1 MKHSGNCRFCDI
13 IGGQYRYT
21 GIDEPIASNDEF
33 VAVASIGALVEG
45 WTLIIPK
52 THQLSMI
59 NVYRSSIF
67 ADFVGSVLSPLNQQY
82 GPLIAFEH
90 GANKDGS
97 MTGCG
102 TDHAHLHLV
111 PLGESLLTGLQSSGL
126 QWVQCHASEIA
137 SRSEEDEYLF
147 YTELNNNEVWQ
158 DPVGYLHVLEDPSS
172 QFFRR
177 LIANRRGGVE
187 VTDYRRFPY
196 LDTAMQTR
204 SVLAGS
210 VAIASL

>member
-1 MKHSGNCRFCDI
+1 MKPSGNCRFCEI
-13 IGGQYRYT
+13 ISGQYRYS

-59 NVYRSSIF
+59 DVYRSTIF
-67 ADFVGSVLSPLNQQY
+67 ADFVEFVLSPLINQY
-82 GPLIAFEH
+82 GNLVAFEH

-111 PLGESLLTGLQSSGL
+111 PVVESLLPDLRKSEL
-126 QWVQCHASEIA
+126 QWIQCPASEVA
-137 SRSEEDEYLF
+137 SRSGKNEYLF
-147 YTELNNNEVWQ
+147 YIELNNSGIWQ
-158 DPVGYLHVLEDPSS
+158 DPVGYLHVLRNPSS

-177 LIANRRGGVE
+177 IIANRIGDVDAA
-187 VTDYRRFPY
+187 DYRRFPY
-196 LDTAMQTR
+196 FDTALQTR
-204 SVLAGS
+204 NVLAGS
-210 VAIASL
+210 VA

>member
-1 MKHSGNCRFCDI
+1 MKLSENCCFCDI
-13 IGGQYRYT
+13 ISGQYRYI
-21 GIDEPIASNDEF
+21 GIDEPIARNDEF
-33 VAVASIGALVEG
+33 VAIASIGAFVEG

-52 THQLSMI
+52 AHQLSMRNI
-59 NVYRSSIF
+59 YGSSVF
-67 ADFVGSVLSPLNQQY
+67 ADIVGSVLPHLTHQY
-82 GPLIAFEH
+82 GPIIAFEH

-111 PLGESLLTGLQSSGL
+111 PLSESLYPDLKSSGL

-137 SRSEEDEYLF
+137 SKTGKNEYLF
-147 YTELNNNEVWQ
+147 YTELNRIEVWQ
-158 DPVGYLHVLEDPSS
+158 NPVGYLHVLQNPLS

-177 LIANRRGGVE
+177 LIAHRRGVVE
-187 VTDYRRFPY
+187 ETDYRRFPY

-204 SVLAGS
+204 SVLAAP
-210 VAIASL
+210 VA